1 MFDDEPSDFKKG
13 IADEETVLTVTVSVE
28 LSPVILIKPDC
39 ARVNVSV
46 FESADTTVEP
56 SGIAIFLNTSLAPLA
71 AIVKVSP
78 LIEVVTPVPPAT
90 FKVSFAKSKVVVVE
104 LSSEIVKLPLADE
117 LIVNVSP
124 LIEVVTFEPP
134 AIFRVS
140 PAVIVVTVEVSSVK
154 DIEFNPSTNSLI
166 VIASPFAGAVP
177 KVKV

>member
-71 AIVKVSP
+71 ANVKVSP
-78 LIEVVTPVPPAT
+78 FIEVVTPVPPAT
-90 FKVSFAKSKVVVVE
+90 FKLSF
-104 LSSEIVKLPLADE
+104 EIVKLPLADE